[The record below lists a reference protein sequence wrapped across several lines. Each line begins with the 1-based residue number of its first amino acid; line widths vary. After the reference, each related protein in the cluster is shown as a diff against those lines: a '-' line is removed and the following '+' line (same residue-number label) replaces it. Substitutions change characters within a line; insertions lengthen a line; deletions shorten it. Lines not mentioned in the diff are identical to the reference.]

1 MNLILQGNFMGI
13 LLCVRIET
21 GRAEIMLWHLINGVV
36 GLRVV
41 RVLRL
46 EVAQR
51 CRLPDQLHIVVD

>member
-1 MNLILQGNFMGI
+1 MNLILQGNFMGV
-13 LLCVRIET
+13 LLCVCVET
-21 GRAEIMLWHLINGVV
+21 GRAEIMLWYLINGVV

-51 CRLPDQLHIVVD
+51 CRLPNQLHIVVD